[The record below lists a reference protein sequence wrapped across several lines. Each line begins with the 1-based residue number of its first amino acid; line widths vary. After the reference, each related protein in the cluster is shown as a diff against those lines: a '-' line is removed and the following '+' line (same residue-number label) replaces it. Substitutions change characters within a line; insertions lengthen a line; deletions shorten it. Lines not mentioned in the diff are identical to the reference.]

1 MSDTLTAPTASPD
14 TPARP
19 KRFTVITWGCQMN
32 VDDSD
37 QIENLLLE
45 DGLVKADSIEDAD
58 VVMLNTCSVRQK
70 PEDKVFS
77 ELGRI
82 AELKAQRPDMVIGVT
97 GCMAQ
102 RAGAEIA
109 KRAPHV
115 DVIVGTAQLEKIP
128 ELIRTRNHML
138 DTGEAKSGKSSEVL
152 IQLQLPRKKEE
163 SQLFL
168 PARKRVTTGKLKSF
182 VSIMYGCDKFC
193 AFCIVPYTR
202 CLLYTTPSPRD

>member
-82 AELKAQRPDMVIGVT
+82 AELKAM
-97 GCMAQ
+97 
-102 RAGAEIA
+102 
-109 KRAPHV
+109 APHSSKKSQSWFARASICWMPV
-115 DVIVGTAQLEKIP
+115 RQKPVSL
-128 ELIRTRNHML
+128 
-138 DTGEAKSGKSSEVL
+138 AKS
-152 IQLQLPRKKEE
+152 
-163 SQLFL
+163 
-168 PARKRVTTGKLKSF
+168 
-182 VSIMYGCDKFC
+182 
-193 AFCIVPYTR
+193 
-202 CLLYTTPSPRD
+202 

>member
-1 MSDTLTAPTASPD
+1 
-14 TPARP
+14 
-19 KRFTVITWGCQMN
+19 MN
-32 VDDSD
+32 ERDSD
-37 QIENLLLE
+37 AVSAMLRARGYRIVADENDCDVLL
-45 DGLVKADSIEDAD
+45 
-58 VVMLNTCSVRQK
+58 LNTCSVRQK

-82 AELKAQRPDMVIGVT
+82 AELKALRPDMVIGVT

-128 ELIRTRNHML
+128 ELIRTRKHML
-138 DTGEAKSGKSSEVL
+138 DAGEAKSGKSSEVL

-193 AFCIVPYTR
+193 AFCIVPHTR
-202 CLLYTTPSPRD
+202 GKERSRPADDIVSEVHHLAEHSVRSIARVVIGLVATCRR